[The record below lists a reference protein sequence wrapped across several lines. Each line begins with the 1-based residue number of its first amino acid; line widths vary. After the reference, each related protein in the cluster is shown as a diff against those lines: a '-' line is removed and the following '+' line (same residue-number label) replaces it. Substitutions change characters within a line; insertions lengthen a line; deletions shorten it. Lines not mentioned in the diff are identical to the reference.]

1 MNHKLYIL
9 LILFVSVLNK
19 SETFI
24 FTDKETKDITVSDE
38 IVYIGMKIEKSGSF
52 SLEIK
57 SENHSFK
64 SGDFFYG
71 LSNDENP
78 PSDLKNDGVFTGGVY
93 TCLFTKEDNQNYII
107 VKITGL
113 SSGLKMNIKAT
124 FYTKKTAII
133 VIVVV
138 CIVLLLVLAIVC
150 CIFRKFLRCLC
161 CMK

>member
-19 SETFI
+19 SETII
-24 FTDKETKDITVSDE
+24 FTDEETKDITVSEE
-38 IVYIGMKIEKSGSF
+38 IVYIGMKIEKSGSL
-52 SLEIK
+52 SLQIK
-57 SENHSFK
+57 SENHDFK
-64 SGDFFYG
+64 SADFFYG

-78 PSDLKNDGVFTGGVY
+78 PTDLKNDGTFAGGVY
-93 TCLFTKEDNQNYII
+93 TCFFTKEDNQNYII

>member
-78 PSDLKNDGVFTGGVY
+78 PSNLKNDGVFTGGVY
-93 TCLFTKEDNQNYII
+93 TCFFTKEDNQNYII

>member
-19 SETFI
+19 SETII
-24 FTDKETKDITVSDE
+24 FTDEETKDITVSDE
-38 IVYIGMKIEKSGSF
+38 IVYIGMKIEKSGSL
-52 SLEIK
+52 SLQIK
-57 SENHSFK
+57 SENHDFK
-64 SGDFFYG
+64 SADFFYG